1 MSPMQAVLAATREG
15 AKLLGQ
21 AKDLGTVEPRKFA
34 DLVAV
39 RGNPLE
45 DINLLKR
52 VDFVM
57 KDGVVYKRDGNVIS
71 SLAAETR

>member
-1 MSPMQAVLAATREG
+1 
-15 AKLLGQ
+15 
-21 AKDLGTVEPRKFA
+21 VEPRKFA

-52 VDFVM
+52 IDFVM
-57 KDGVVYKRDGNVIS
+57 KDGVVYKRDGNVVS